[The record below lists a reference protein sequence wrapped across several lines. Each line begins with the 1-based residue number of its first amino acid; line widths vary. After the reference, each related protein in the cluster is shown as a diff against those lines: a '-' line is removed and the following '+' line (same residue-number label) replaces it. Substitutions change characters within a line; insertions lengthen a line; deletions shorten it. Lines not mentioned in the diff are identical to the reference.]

1 MVEGNHRIAAFSIAV
16 YRRSIYANDVELS
29 IVVAID
35 ESHAA
40 THRFHDVVLL
50 LGGQLRNRKAH
61 LWCDIHELRD

>member
-40 THRFHDVVLL
+40 
-50 LGGQLRNRKAH
+50 AH
-61 LWCDIHELRD
+61 